1 MLSDTLKIAMTDSV
15 LNAVSVTVFAALAAP
30 LARRRNIGALA
41 ALCTFV
47 AADTFILSIPLLVHW
62 KIGHWNWIG
71 KLASIA
77 FSLVVMQVC
86 LGRVEVGWRLPAT
99 RQAIAWTVA
108 GIVVAAVLAVPA
120 ELLVPSGRPDV
131 ETYVFEATL
140 PGCDEEL
147 AFRGI
152 AIALLV
158 RAFSDGPEDRRA
170 PLLAML
176 VSTLWFTTAHV
187 LYLDHGHLRVSWSRI
202 LDVLPLGLWLTI
214 IRLRSGSLL
223 GGVLAHNTINLV
235 QETLGAFGV

>member
-1 MLSDTLKIAMTDSV
+1 MFSDALQTATTVSV
-15 LNAVSVTVFAALAAP
+15 LNAVSVAVFMALATP
-30 LARRRNIGALA
+30 LARRCNIGPLA
-41 ALCTFV
+41 ALCAFV
-47 AADTFILSIPLLVHW
+47 AADMFILSAPLLLHW

-77 FSLVVMQVC
+77 FSLVVMQAC
-86 LGRVEVGWRLPAT
+86 LGRVEIGWRFPAT

-108 GIVVAAVLAVPA
+108 GIVVAAALAVPA

-131 ETYVFEATL
+131 ETYLFEATL
-140 PGCDEEL
+140 PGLDEEL
-147 AFRGI
+147 VFRGI

-202 LDVLPLGLWLTI
+202 LDVLPLGLWLTV

-235 QETLGAFGV
+235 QETLGAFGF